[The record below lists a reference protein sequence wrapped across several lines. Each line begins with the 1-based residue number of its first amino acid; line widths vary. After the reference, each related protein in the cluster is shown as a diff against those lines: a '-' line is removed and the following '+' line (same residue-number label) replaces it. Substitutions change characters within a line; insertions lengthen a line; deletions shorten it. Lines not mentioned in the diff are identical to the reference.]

1 MITNRLFTLTFLF
14 WCVLTSSSENCSMAV
29 AAELDVWIGTGK
41 TVEQPAGIYHLTFN
55 DKTGKLSPSKL
66 MTEREGTGF
75 LAMHPTRDVLYA
87 TGDSLSAWRIV
98 RNSNGVQLEQINEQ
112 PTGAGGATHIS
123 VDPTGQVL
131 MSAHYRSGHICVFPL
146 RENGAIGE
154 RTAKIRHDE
163 PSNVNVKRQKTC
175 HPHWIGSSTDSRFV
189 LVPDLGADKIFV
201 YQLDTATGEL
211 TRHGAGVTPPG
222 GGPRHFKFHPTLPVG
237 YLLNELAMSLSV
249 MNYDADQGTLTLTQ
263 TVPTLSKEQIL
274 SLIHI

>member
-1 MITNRLFTLTFLF
+1 
-14 WCVLTSSSENCSMAV
+14 
-29 AAELDVWIGTGK
+29 
-41 TVEQPAGIYHLTFN
+41 
-55 DKTGKLSPSKL
+55 
-66 MTEREGTGF
+66 
-75 LAMHPTRDVLYA
+75 
-87 TGDSLSAWRIV
+87 
-98 RNSNGVQLEQINEQ
+98 
-112 PTGAGGATHIS
+112 
-123 VDPTGQVL
+123 

-201 YQLDTATGEL
+201 YQLDTATGKL

-263 TVPTLSKEQIL
+263 TVPTLSKEQIASEL
-274 SLIHI
+274 FNSTSEVRVHPSGKFVYSGNRGHDTICLLYTSPSPRDRG